1 MKKIVVLVLLLTAV
15 VVGAR
20 AQYSDYYYHR
30 VGDTIEWKSE
40 IGYYS
45 WWEWQ
50 TYYENMLP
58 MHPVR
63 DAIIYGI
70 PITSFYLVHD
80 SSIFLQRYYTP
91 VPLKI
96 IGIAGAAFRGYLDY
110 ERGRLVH
117 GQDSIQEYFLIY
129 DAIGDSFPLVAQVPW
144 NSIDTMRTLHLYTR
158 PTALADTCCTSS
170 SREDYFPLKEYYLD
184 SAIYVMDSFYVGGSI
199 FGNNPNTSDK
209 TSYMGGWASG
219 VCSDVI
225 PCNYE
230 LQDTHRCMPIGIS
243 YKVKGYSGPDDM
255 RYYCNQPMPPIQI
268 EPFHSSPWRW
278 MHAPQPAV
286 LMIYPIVEVDTTV
299 PPEWACDSVQN
310 VQVTVSGTSA
320 TVTWDGFPNYSRTVL
335 RYGMRN
341 EPQAQWR
348 EVDVTGSTLH
358 TLTNLSPSSIYGVT
372 LMAECEVSKKETPWS
387 APLLFYVP
395 ADTSGGG
402 TEGVEGTTALSRL
415 TFMQPNPAREEV
427 TVTSSFNLTAIDL
440 WTADGVMVY
449 HGERSGHDTTV
460 DVSWLPAGTYIV
472 AIHTHN
478 GTTHKRLLKL

>member
-1 MKKIVVLVLLLTAV
+1 MRTRLFVPALLLALFLPLCSH
-15 VVGAR
+15 
-20 AQYSDYYYHR
+20 AQYADHYYHR
-30 VGDTIEWKSE
+30 VGDTVEWDTR

-45 WWEWQ
+45 WWEWEYFFQ
-50 TYYENMLP
+50 QNLQ
-58 MHPVR
+58 
-63 DAIIYGI
+63 IYVSLGGNS
-70 PITSFYLVHD
+70 TDWGGMWEYVFD
-80 SSIFLQRYYTP
+80 SCIQLQYFYTP

-96 IGIAGAAFRGYLDY
+96 IGVAASCVRGQVEEPTTYPDTNEANEYLFIYEAGPGDAFTQVSATEWSPFDPKRYIHVW
-110 ERGRLVH
+110 VH
-117 GQDSIQEYFLIY
+117 IEDTHYDSCCVFDPHE
-129 DAIGDSFPLVAQVPW
+129 
-144 NSIDTMRTLHLYTR
+144 LYI
-158 PTALADTCCTSS
+158 PIS
-170 SREDYFPLKEYYLD
+170 EYYFD
-184 SAIYVMDSFYVGGSI
+184 SAIWVTDSFYVGGSY
-199 FGNNPNTSDK
+199 FGN
-209 TSYMGGWASG
+209 
-219 VCSDVI
+219 
-225 PCNYE
+225 
-230 LQDTHRCMPIGIS
+230 
-243 YKVKGYSGPDDM
+243 
-255 RYYCNQPMPPIQI
+255 MPPAYGGPSTRLLTQYRAVSHLG
-268 EPFHSSPWRW
+268 EHPCDLDV
-278 MHAPQPAV
+278 QGPAV
-286 LMIYPIVEVDTTV
+286 SYNQCTFNGVKRKKRSADLTHNISFTDNGWTWFPHNPSAAIIYPIIEVDTTV
-299 PPEWACDSVQN
+299 PPDWACDSVQN

-341 EPQAQWR
+341 EPQAQWH

-402 TEGVEGTTALSRL
+402 TEGVEGTTTLSRL
-415 TFMQPNPAREEV
+415 TFLQPNPAREEV